1 METIKEKI
9 VQIIGHSIEPERAE
23 LMAGEIILNFN
34 AYMIEK
40 LKEVEPGGSLTDF
53 ASKLFINI

>member
-1 METIKEKI
+1 MKEKI
-9 VQIIGHSIEPERAE
+9 TQIIGSIIEPERADR
-23 LMAGEIILNFN
+23 MANEIILNFN

-53 ASKLFINI
+53 ATKLFINL

>member
-1 METIKEKI
+1 MKEKI
-9 VQIIGHSIEPERAE
+9 IEIIGHGIEPERAE

-40 LKEVEPGGSLTDF
+40 LKEVEPGGSITDL
-53 ASKLFINI
+53 ATKLFINL

>member
-9 VQIIGHSIEPERAE
+9 VQIIGHGMERERAE
-23 LMAGEIILNFN
+23 LMASEIILNFN
-34 AYMIEK
+34 AYLIEK

-53 ASKLFINI
+53 ATKLFINL